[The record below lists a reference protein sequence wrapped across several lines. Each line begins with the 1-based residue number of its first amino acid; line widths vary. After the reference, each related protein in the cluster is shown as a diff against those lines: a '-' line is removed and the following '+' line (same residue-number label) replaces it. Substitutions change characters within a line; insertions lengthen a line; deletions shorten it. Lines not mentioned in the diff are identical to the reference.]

1 MNKEAETLQKLV
13 IDYNETY
20 TKVIEIKNSFKEYFQ
35 NLIGKTI
42 TINEVKYELV
52 KIHFKDPLENILLE
66 FREPSWKGK
75 WYSIFLAS
83 KFMLIEEFYFG
94 LIDDIIEID

>member
-1 MNKEAETLQKLV
+1 MNKQAEDLQKLV

-20 TKVIEIKNSFKEYFQ
+20 TKVIEIKNGFREFFQ
-35 NLIGKTI
+35 SLIGKTI

-52 KIHFKDPLENILLE
+52 KIRFKDPLENVLLE
-66 FREPSWKGK
+66 FRETAWKGK
-75 WYSIFLAS
+75 WYSCFLAS